1 MTKKLKVKSPKDFSK
16 WFKRGANGAITFF
29 GVPANTILVVFGV
42 ILLLLNIAPIVS
54 LLVKAFTEYSTV
66 GYGKFTWDNFKA
78 IFDWAGSDTS
88 VGFFWRPFGRSLLI
102 SVIACVFSV
111 LFGGLTAYLIARTN
125 LKFKRFI
132 SAVFIFPYIMP
143 QWTLAM
149 FWKNLF
155 ISTNCTAGYAG
166 ELQALTGI
174 AMPEWWVFGMFP
186 IALVLGLHYAPF
198 AYILLGGVL
207 QNMDSNLEE
216 AASILGIPRW
226 KCFFKI
232 TLPMLKPAILSTV
245 LLVFS
250 SAMSSYSVA
259 VKLGNPINYY
269 VLATQMQAL
278 ITGSGGMLAGW
289 GSVVAIVMIVIG
301 VFLLILNQLQT
312 GSRKQFTTV
321 TGKSGQISKNNLG
334 KAGKWIVGIVM
345 SFAVAFFCIGPMV
358 SFFLESLLWNPGD
371 FSGGLTFRAWTSKTP
386 ISTNDF
392 VGFFFEKKV
401 GAALKGSIVLS
412 VVCALSAGASGF
424 LIGYAISK
432 KRKSKYSGF
441 VNGLAFFPYLLPSI
455 ALSQCFYLLGV
466 NMGLTGAWML
476 VGIVL
481 GTIKYIPMASRS
493 SLNAM
498 MQLSNEIEEAGI
510 IQGIPWWKLMLRIVF
525 PIQKAAII
533 SGFLLPFISCM
544 REYDLFVFIG
554 SDQFTLTRFMFQ
566 LGSDGVPALENAA
579 NFVLIAIILLV
590 NWLTNLLTGASI
602 DKGLGGK
609 TNA

>member
-1 MTKKLKVKSPKDFSK
+1 MTKKLRVKSPKDFSK
-16 WFKRGANGAITFF
+16 WFKRNANGVITFF
-29 GVPANTILVVFGV
+29 GIPANTILAVFGV
-42 ILLLLNIAPIVS
+42 VLLLLNVAPIVS

-102 SVIACVFSV
+102 SVLACVFSI

-125 LKFKRFI
+125 MKLKRFI

-155 ISTNCTAGYAG
+155 ISTSCTAGYAG
-166 ELQALTGI
+166 ELQSLTGI

-259 VKLGNPINYY
+259 VKLGNPVNYY

-278 ITGSGGMLAGW
+278 ITGSGGLLAGW

-301 VFLLILNQLQT
+301 VFLLVLNQIQT

-334 KAGKWIVGIVM
+334 KAGKWIVGIILC
-345 SFAVAFFCIGPMV
+345 FLVAFFCIGPMV

-371 FSGGLTFRAWTSKTP
+371 FSGGLTFRAWVSKTP

-412 VVCALSAGASGF
+412 VVCSLCSGASGF

-432 KRKSKYSGF
+432 KRKSKYSAF

-476 VGIVL
+476 VGIIL

-510 IQGIPWWKLMLRIVF
+510 IQGIPWWKRMLRIVF

-609 TNA
+609 N

>member
-1 MTKKLKVKSPKDFSK
+1 
-16 WFKRGANGAITFF
+16 
-29 GVPANTILVVFGV
+29 
-42 ILLLLNIAPIVS
+42 
-54 LLVKAFTEYSTV
+54 
-66 GYGKFTWDNFKA
+66 
-78 IFDWAGSDTS
+78 
-88 VGFFWRPFGRSLLI
+88 
-102 SVIACVFSV
+102 
-111 LFGGLTAYLIARTN
+111 
-125 LKFKRFI
+125 
-132 SAVFIFPYIMP
+132 
-143 QWTLAM
+143 
-149 FWKNLF
+149 
-155 ISTNCTAGYAG
+155 
-166 ELQALTGI
+166 
-174 AMPEWWVFGMFP
+174 
-186 IALVLGLHYAPF
+186 
-198 AYILLGGVL
+198 
-207 QNMDSNLEE
+207 
-216 AASILGIPRW
+216 
-226 KCFFKI
+226 
-232 TLPMLKPAILSTV
+232 
-245 LLVFS
+245 
-250 SAMSSYSVA
+250 
-259 VKLGNPINYY
+259 
-269 VLATQMQAL
+269 
-278 ITGSGGMLAGW
+278 MLAGW

-510 IQGIPWWKLMLRIVF
+510 IQGIPWWKRMLRIVF